1 MAGKRKVDDEGAVT
15 VEGAKRLIRDGTLSR
30 LQFKLSDAVI
40 CQQRSQ
46 TARAVDHLKLSEL
59 FSRLVRGFVSQVR
72 WTRLWRSR
80 RDTLPHSYSLSLS
93 LSNTHTH
100 TQSHAIID
108 IKINRPL
115 DG

>member
-1 MAGKRKVDDEGAVT
+1 MTEKRKVDDEGAVT